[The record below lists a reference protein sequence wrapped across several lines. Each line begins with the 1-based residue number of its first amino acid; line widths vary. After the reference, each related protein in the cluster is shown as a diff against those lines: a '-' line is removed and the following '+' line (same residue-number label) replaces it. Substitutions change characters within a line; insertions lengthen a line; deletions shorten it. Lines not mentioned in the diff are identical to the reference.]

1 MTLDDVSSYVLWVVF
16 GLLAIISVIFLT
28 GHGVSLIAGYNTASK
43 EEIEKYNAKKLC
55 HCMGIGMSV
64 ITILVGIMA
73 INKRLLQNNYFV
85 FIFVA
90 LVLIDVVVTIVVS
103 NKFCK
108 ENSKYK

>member
-1 MTLDDVSSYVLWVVF
+1 MYAMTGIIKGNTVLTNDN
-16 GLLAIISVIFLT
+16 SV
-28 GHGVSLIAGYNTASK
+28 
-43 EEIEKYNAKKLC
+43 EKYNAKKLC

-90 LVLIDVVVTIVVS
+90 LVSIDVVVTIVVS

>member
-1 MTLDDVSSYVLWVVF
+1 MTLDDVSSYGLWAVF
-16 GLLAIISVIFLT
+16 GILAIISIIFLT

-43 EEIEKYNAKKLC
+43 EEKEKYNAKKLC

-73 INKRLLQNNYFV
+73 INKKLLQNNYFV

-90 LVLIDVVVTIVVS
+90 LVLIDVVVML
-103 NKFCK
+103 
-108 ENSKYK
+108 

>member
-1 MTLDDVSSYVLWVVF
+1 MTLDDVSSYVLWAVF
-16 GLLAIISVIFLT
+16 GLLAIISIIFLT
-28 GHGVSLIAGYNTASK
+28 VHGVSLITGYNTASK
-43 EEIEKYNAKKLC
+43 EEKEKYNAKKLC
-55 HCMGIGMSV
+55 HCMGIGMPV

>member
-1 MTLDDVSSYVLWVVF
+1 MTVYDVSSYGLWAVF
-16 GLLAIISVIFLT
+16 GLLAIISIIFLT

-43 EEIEKYNAKKLC
+43 EEKEKYNAKKLC

-64 ITILVGIMA
+64 ITILIGIMT
-73 INKRLLQNNYFV
+73 INKKLLQNNYFV
-85 FIFVA
+85 FILVA

-108 ENSKYK
+108 EK

>member
-1 MTLDDVSSYVLWVVF
+1 MTLYGVSSYVLWTVF

-28 GHGVSLIAGYNTASK
+28 GHWVNLIAGYNTASK
-43 EEIEKYNAKKLC
+43 EEKEKYNSKKLC
-55 HCMGIGMSV
+55 HCMGIGISV
-64 ITILVGIMA
+64 IIILLGIMA

-90 LVLIDVVVTIVVS
+90 QVLIDVVVMIVVS

-108 ENSKYK
+108 EK

>member
-1 MTLDDVSSYVLWVVF
+1 
-16 GLLAIISVIFLT
+16 
-28 GHGVSLIAGYNTASK
+28 
-43 EEIEKYNAKKLC
+43 
-55 HCMGIGMSV
+55 MSV

-90 LVLIDVVVTIVVS
+90 LVLIDVVVMIVVS

>member
-1 MTLDDVSSYVLWVVF
+1 MTLDDVSSYGLWAVF
-16 GLLAIISVIFLT
+16 GLLAIISIIFLT

-43 EEIEKYNAKKLC
+43 EEKEKYNTKKLR

-73 INKRLLQNNYFV
+73 INKKLLQNNYFV

-90 LVLIDVVVTIVVS
+90 LVLIDVVVMIVMS

-108 ENSKYK
+108 EK

>member
-1 MTLDDVSSYVLWVVF
+1 MTLYDVSSYVLWAVF
-16 GLLAIISVIFLT
+16 GLLAIISIIFLT

-43 EEIEKYNAKKLC
+43 EEKEKYNAKKLC

-73 INKRLLQNNYFV
+73 IKKLLQNNYFV

-90 LVLIDVVVTIVVS
+90 LVLIDVVVMIVVS